1 MFPLAARHLVH
12 RAIPVLLNDAE
23 AAVPCSHHG
32 SSPGMALAALLAAGA
47 ARVSVEAE
55 EDWCTES
62 NHSPKALG
70 SHTRASSAA
79 SVGLLA
85 LKARR

>member
-1 MFPLAARHLVH
+1 
-12 RAIPVLLNDAE
+12 
-23 AAVPCSHHG
+23 
-32 SSPGMALAALLAAGA
+32 MALAALLAAGA
-47 ARVSVEAE
+47 ARVSEEAE